1 MVAFAIF
8 VAAVVVAV
16 VRAGGSDESAPP
28 EAGAQQSVAVA
39 EQVEAGQSADAP
51 DGEFPFDE
59 SEQAIQ
65 QDQQGQQGVPQDPE
79 QVAPPQSDPSDDPP
93 ATQQTLEP
101 SDPLLGFLMPLPRAC
116 VSAFEGHLP
125 NAPRAYRNNG
135 IHEGLDFY
143 TEAACIPVDRTTPVL
158 AAKAG
163 VVLRADRAYVDVTP
177 EDWARFEQAGFAG
190 EEILDELRGRQVWI
204 DHGQGIVTRYAHLSA
219 IAAPIFQGVNV
230 RVGQVIGFVGESGQR
245 ESFATPGSDLH
256 LHFEIRINEGWLGQ
270 GLEPLAARLLYLR
283 ALGVVEE

>member
-8 VAAVVVAV
+8 VAAVVVAI

-28 EAGAQQSVAVA
+28 EPGAQQSVAVVDQA
-39 EQVEAGQSADAP
+39 EQSADTPA
-51 DGEFPFDE
+51 GEFPSDQ
-59 SEQAIQ
+59 SEQAAQ
-65 QDQQGQQGVPQDPE
+65 PGQQGQQGAAQDPE
-79 QVAPPQSDPSDDPP
+79 QVATPQSVPSSDDPP
-93 ATQQTLEP
+93 AAQQTLAP
-101 SDPLLGFLMPLPRAC
+101 SDPLLGFSMPLPGAC

-143 TEAACIPVDRTTPVL
+143 TEASCIPVDRTTPVL

-219 IAAPIFQGVNV
+219 IAAPIFEGVNV

-270 GLEPLAARLLYLR
+270 GLDPLAARLLYLYSFGL
-283 ALGVVEE
+283 ADQ

>member
-8 VAAVVVAV
+8 VAAVVVAI

-28 EAGAQQSVAVA
+28 EPGAQQSVAVV
-39 EQVEAGQSADAP
+39 EQAGTGQSADAP
-51 DGEFPFDE
+51 AGELPFGQ
-59 SEQAIQ
+59 SEEAVQQAA
-65 QDQQGQQGVPQDPE
+65 PQDPE
-79 QVAPPQSDPSDDPP
+79 QVATAQSVPSDDPP
-93 ATQQTLEP
+93 AAQQTLAP
-101 SDPLLGFLMPLPRAC
+101 SDPLLGFSMPLPGAC

-143 TEAACIPVDRTTPVL
+143 TEASCIPVDRTTPVL

-177 EDWARFEQAGFAG
+177 EDWARFEQASFAG

-204 DHGQGIVTRYAHLSA
+204 GHGQGIVTRYAHLSA
-219 IAAPIFQGVNV
+219 IAAPIFEGVNV
-230 RVGQVIGFVGESGQR
+230 WVGQVIGFVGESGQR

-256 LHFEIRINEGWLGQ
+256 LHFEIRINDGWLGQ
-270 GLEPLAARLLYLR
+270 GLEPLAARLLYLYSFGL
-283 ALGVVEE
+283 ADQ

>member
-8 VAAVVVAV
+8 VAAVVVAF

-28 EAGAQQSVAVA
+28 ELGAQQSVAVVEQAEA
-39 EQVEAGQSADAP
+39 EQSGPGEELPFGQSEEAVQ
-51 DGEFPFDE
+51 
-59 SEQAIQ
+59 QAA
-65 QDQQGQQGVPQDPE
+65 PQDPE
-79 QVAPPQSDPSDDPP
+79 QVATAQSVPSDDPP
-93 ATQQTLEP
+93 AAQQTLAP
-101 SDPLLGFLMPLPRAC
+101 SDPLLGFSMPLPGAC

-143 TEAACIPVDRTTPVL
+143 TEASCISVDRTTPVL

-163 VVLRADRAYVDVTP
+163 VVLRADRAYVNVTP

-190 EEILDELRGRQVWI
+190 EQILDELRGRQVWI

-219 IAAPIFQGVNV
+219 IAAPIFESVNV

-256 LHFEIRINEGWLGQ
+256 LHFEIRINDGWLGQ

-283 ALGVVEE
+283 ALGLADE

>member
-8 VAAVVVAV
+8 VAAVVVAF
-16 VRAGGSDESAPP
+16 VRAGGSDASAPS
-28 EAGAQQSVAVA
+28 EAGAQQSVAVVDEA
-39 EQVEAGQSADAP
+39 EQSAAAG
-51 DGEFPFDE
+51 GEFPFDE
-59 SEQAIQ
+59 SEQASQ
-65 QDQQGQQGVPQDPE
+65 PGQQEVPQDPE
-79 QVAPPQSDPSDDPP
+79 QVATARSVPSDDPP
-93 ATQQTLEP
+93 AAQQTLAP
-101 SDPLLGFLMPLPRAC
+101 SDPLLGFSMPLPGAC

-143 TEAACIPVDRTTPVL
+143 TEASCIPVDRTTPVL

-219 IAAPIFQGVNV
+219 IAAPIFEGVNV

-256 LHFEIRINEGWLGQ
+256 LHFEIRINDGWLGQ
-270 GLEPLAARLLYLR
+270 GLEPLAARQLYLYS
-283 ALGVVEE
+283 LGLADQ

>member
-8 VAAVVVAV
+8 VAAVVVAF

-28 EAGAQQSVAVA
+28 ELGAQQSVAVV
-39 EQVEAGQSADAP
+39 EQEEAGQSADAAG
-51 DGEFPFDE
+51 GEFPFDE
-59 SEQAIQ
+59 SEQASQ
-65 QDQQGQQGVPQDPE
+65 PGQQEVPQDPE
-79 QVAPPQSDPSDDPP
+79 QGATAQSVPSDDPP
-93 ATQQTLEP
+93 AAQQTIEP
-101 SDPLLGFLMPLPRAC
+101 SDPLLGFSMPLPGAC
-116 VSAFEGHLP
+116 VSALEGHLP

-143 TEAACIPVDRTTPVL
+143 TEASCIPVDRTTPVL

-163 VVLRADRAYVDVTP
+163 VVLRADRAYVNVTP

-219 IAAPIFQGVNV
+219 IAAPIFEGVNV

-270 GLEPLAARLLYLR
+270 GLEPLAARRLYLYS
-283 ALGVVEE
+283 LGLADQ

>member
-1 MVAFAIF
+1 MVAF
-8 VAAVVVAV
+8 

-28 EAGAQQSVAVA
+28 ESGAQQSVALV
-39 EQVEAGQSADAP
+39 EQAEAGQSAP
-51 DGEFPFDE
+51 GEELPFGQA
-59 SEQAIQ
+59 EQVVQ
-65 QDQQGQQGVPQDPE
+65 QRQQGAPQDPV
-79 QVAPPQSDPSDDPP
+79 QGATAQSVPSDDPP
-93 ATQQTLEP
+93 AAQQALAP
-101 SDPLLGFLMPLPRAC
+101 SDPLLGFSMPLPGAC
-116 VSAFEGHLP
+116 VSAFDGHLP

-143 TEAACIPVDRTTPVL
+143 TEASCIPVDRTTPVL

-177 EDWARFEQAGFAG
+177 EDWARFEQASFAG

-219 IAAPIFQGVNV
+219 IAAPIFEGVNV

-270 GLEPLAARLLYLR
+270 GLEPLAARRLYLYS
-283 ALGVVEE
+283 LGLADQ

>member
-8 VAAVVVAV
+8 VAAVVVAI
-16 VRAGGSDESAPP
+16 VRAGGSDESAPR
-28 EAGAQQSVAVA
+28 ELGAQQSVALVEQAEA
-39 EQVEAGQSADAP
+39 EQSGDG
-51 DGEFPFDE
+51 DGGEFPFDQ
-59 SEQAIQ
+59 SEQASQ
-65 QDQQGQQGVPQDPE
+65 PGQPGQQGAPRDPE
-79 QVAPPQSDPSDDPP
+79 QGATAQSVPSDDPP
-93 ATQQTLEP
+93 AAQQTIAP
-101 SDPLLGFLMPLPRAC
+101 SDPLLGFSMPLPGAC

-143 TEAACIPVDRTTPVL
+143 TEASCIPVDRTTPVL

-190 EEILDELRGRQVWI
+190 EQILDELRGRQVWI

-219 IAAPIFQGVNV
+219 IAAPIFEGVNV

-256 LHFEIRINEGWLGQ
+256 LHFEIRINDGWLGQ
-270 GLEPLAARLLYLR
+270 GLEPLAARQLYLYS
-283 ALGVVEE
+283 LGSADQ

>member
-8 VAAVVVAV
+8 VAAVVVAI

-28 EAGAQQSVAVA
+28 EPGAQQSVAVVEQA
-39 EQVEAGQSADAP
+39 EAEQSADAP
-51 DGEFPFDE
+51 GGELPFGQ
-59 SEQAIQ
+59 SEEAVQQAA
-65 QDQQGQQGVPQDPE
+65 PQDPE
-79 QVAPPQSDPSDDPP
+79 QVATAQSVPSDDPP
-93 ATQQTLEP
+93 AAQQTLAP
-101 SDPLLGFLMPLPRAC
+101 PDPLLGFSMPLPGAC

-190 EEILDELRGRQVWI
+190 EQILDELRGRQVWI

-219 IAAPIFQGVNV
+219 IAAPIFEGVNV

-256 LHFEIRINEGWLGQ
+256 LHFEIRINDGWLGQ
-270 GLEPLAARLLYLR
+270 GLEPLAARLLYLYS
-283 ALGVVEE
+283 LGLADQ

>member
-16 VRAGGSDESAPP
+16 VRAGGSDESSPP
-28 EAGAQQSVAVA
+28 EAGAQQSVAA
-39 EQVEAGQSADAP
+39 VEQSADAP
-51 DGEFPFDE
+51 VGEFPFDE

-65 QDQQGQQGVPQDPE
+65 QGQEAPPQDPE
-79 QVAPPQSDPSDDPP
+79 QVATPQSDPSDDPP
-93 ATQQTLEP
+93 AAQRTLAP
-101 SDPLLGFLMPLPRAC
+101 SDPLLGFLIPLPGAC
-116 VSAFEGHLP
+116 VSDFEGHQP

-143 TEAACIPVDRTTPVL
+143 TEASCIPVDRTTPVL

-190 EEILDELRGRQVWI
+190 EQILDELRGRQVWI

-219 IAAPIFQGVNV
+219 IAAPIFEGVNV

-270 GLEPLAARLLYLR
+270 GLEPLAARLLYLS

>member
-1 MVAFAIF
+1 
-8 VAAVVVAV
+8 
-16 VRAGGSDESAPP
+16 
-28 EAGAQQSVAVA
+28 
-39 EQVEAGQSADAP
+39 
-51 DGEFPFDE
+51 
-59 SEQAIQ
+59 
-65 QDQQGQQGVPQDPE
+65 
-79 QVAPPQSDPSDDPP
+79 
-93 ATQQTLEP
+93 
-101 SDPLLGFLMPLPRAC
+101 MPLPGAC

-143 TEAACIPVDRTTPVL
+143 TEASCIPVDRTTPVL

-190 EEILDELRGRQVWI
+190 EQILDELRGRQVWI

-219 IAAPIFQGVNV
+219 IAAPIFEGVNV

-270 GLEPLAARLLYLR
+270 GLEPLAARALYLYSFGL
-283 ALGVVEE
+283 ADQ